1 MKKYILVF
9 VILFSGCIVAQQLSQ
24 PNVSVSGEGIVK
36 VVPDQV
42 KIQLSV
48 ENTGNDVVQL
58 KNQNDKTVDAV
69 LKLIKQFNV
78 LDADIQTQHV
88 RLNKSYDYNKKS
100 YNYSASQT
108 ITVLL
113 KDLINYDALISGLVE
128 KGINR
133 IDGIVFSSSKN
144 EALKKEARKKAIEN
158 AKMKAE
164 EYASVLGQSIGKAI
178 QISEPSNYSPPN
190 PLYRMEAMSVSDSGI
205 QTLAVGEINI
215 MQTVQVIF
223 ELE

>member
-1 MKKYILVF
+1 MKNYILAL
-9 VILFSGCIVAQQLSQ
+9 VILISGGITAQQGSKS
-24 PNVSVSGEGIVK
+24 NVSVLGEGIVK

-48 ENTGNDVVQL
+48 ENTGNDVIQL

-69 LKLIKQFNV
+69 LNYVKQFEI
-78 LDADIQTQHV
+78 LDKDIQTQHV

-108 ITVLL
+108 ITILL
-113 KDLINYDALISGLVE
+113 KDLINYEPLISGLVE

-133 IDGIVFSSSKN
+133 IDGIVFSSSKS

-158 AKMKAE
+158 AKLKAE

-190 PLYRMEAMSVSDSGI
+190 PFYRMEAMAVSDSGN
-205 QTLAVGEINI
+205 QTLAVGEIII
-215 MQTVQVIF
+215 MQSVQVIF
-223 ELE
+223 ELD

>member
-1 MKKYILVF
+1 MKNYILTL
-9 VILFSGCIVAQQLSQ
+9 VILISGGITAQQVSQ

-48 ENTGNDVVQL
+48 ENTGNDVVQI

-69 LKLIKQFNV
+69 LKHIKQFEI
-78 LDADIQTQHV
+78 LDEDIQTQHV

-108 ITVLL
+108 ITILL
-113 KDLINYDALISGLVE
+113 KDLSRYDALISGLVE

-133 IDGIVFSSSKN
+133 IDGITFGSSKN

-178 QISEPSNYSPPN
+178 QISEPSNYSPST
-190 PLYRMEAMSVSDSGI
+190 PLYRMEAMSVSDLGN

-215 MQTVQVIF
+215 AQTVLVMF